1 MNIIFFIDLAIS
13 VKDHKKMN
21 NMLERSFYSRLQ
33 MINDRAFDVNDSE
46 YSDESTRDMNRSTVK
61 VNEQEIG
68 QCFIK
73 RVDDT
78 RLILTVTPSYVEEKS
93 TIVDNFFE
101 EDEEDLEPF
110 VSRSRAYTWH
120 YTKRNVGGQSTSS
133 LSAHQQENSMHYYRT
148 MSVGSKPY
156 YSDSNNLSWAQLRL
170 DRNLCNFV
178 TKDTENYSTSNADLQ
193 DIPTHMNIEVYDC
206 RQQDIENVLM
216 SDSDSFDH
224 TIIDN
229 YTDEY
234 STCSSLSS
242 DENEN
247 ENGEEKTLLIKEQ
260 FYYNE
265 PGTRN
270 IFNVIPNN

>member
-1 MNIIFFIDLAIS
+1 
-13 VKDHKKMN
+13 MN

-33 MINDRAFDVNDSE
+33 TINDRAFDVNDSE
-46 YSDESTRDMNRSTVK
+46 YTDESVNNMAQSTVK
-61 VNEQEIG
+61 INDQEIG

-73 RVDDT
+73 RVDDA
-78 RLILTVTPSYVEEKS
+78 RLILTVTPSFVEEKS
-93 TIVDNFFE
+93 TIVDNCFE
-101 EDEEDLEPF
+101 DDDLEPF

-120 YTKRNVGGQSTSS
+120 YTKRNVGGQSTTMLSDYQQDSS
-133 LSAHQQENSMHYYRT
+133 MPYYRT

-156 YSDSNNLSWAQLRL
+156 YSNANNLSWAQLKL
-170 DRNLCNFV
+170 NSNFCNSE
-178 TKDTENYSTSNADLQ
+178 TKDTVNCSSSDVDLQ

-224 TIIDN
+224 TTIDN
-229 YTDEY
+229 YTEEY

-242 DENEN
+242 SDENEE
-247 ENGEEKTLLIKEQ
+247 ENTLTKEQ

-265 PGTRN
+265 PGT
-270 IFNVIPNN
+270 